1 MSQAPSRPRVRAEFF
16 EDLYSRAEDPWGF
29 AASEY
34 EAEKY
39 AHTVATLGGARFGRG
54 LELGCSIGVL
64 TGQLAAVCG
73 ELLGIDVSERALDRA
88 RARLRGVAGVTL
100 ARATFPEQMPSGHW
114 DLIVCSEVL
123 YYLDPPAFVLALER
137 LRAGLADGATVL
149 AVHWRGAT
157 ETYPLRGDEVH
168 DRLAEQFA
176 AWHVLDDRRPKYRLD
191 LFGTR

>member
-1 MSQAPSRPRVRAEFF
+1 M
-16 EDLYSRAEDPWGF
+16 
-29 AASEY
+29 
-34 EAEKY
+34 
-39 AHTVATLGGARFGRG
+39 
-54 LELGCSIGVL
+54 
-64 TGQLAAVCG
+64 CG
-73 ELLGIDVSERALDRA
+73 ELLGIDVSERALYRA

-100 ARATFPEQMPSGHW
+100 ARATFPEQMPSGRW